1 MDEIRVSEE
10 QIVPGGREIYE
21 RRIRPQLRQEDEGTF
36 VVIDVET
43 GDYEVAADEEEAFT
57 RLEARRQGAVFGD

>member
-1 MDEIRVSEE
+1 MRFMDEIRVSEE

-43 GDYEVAADEEEAFT
+43 GDYEVARALCSGTEY
-57 RLEARRQGAVFGD
+57 